1 MVCFLARGETP
12 GRQRRKVM
20 SEGKWVDLHM
30 HSSFS
35 DGVRTPSELVAL
47 ARGRGLA
54 AIGLTDHDCLGGIA
68 EMMRAA
74 AQAGLEALPGVE
86 LSCEHRGRDLHILG
100 YGVKA
105 EDAAFRELLTRFR
118 NAREERGL
126 KIIAKLADMG
136 IHLDSARVLA
146 KATNGVLGRPHIAE
160 ELIDGR
166 YAKDFAEAFEKYIG
180 EDCPAY
186 VKKYK
191 MTPGEAVAAIRASG
205 GLAFV
210 AHPGFYLDDI
220 DAFHELL
227 EGGFDGIEVL
237 HPKHDAETRERLRR
251 IAQERGMLM
260 SGGSDYHGFVGRDI
274 PGEPKV
280 PYAFYIQIRERLQ
293 GARA

>member
-1 MVCFLARGETP
+1 
-12 GRQRRKVM
+12 M
-20 SEGKWVDLHM
+20 SENKWVDLHM

-54 AIGLTDHDCLGGIA
+54 AIGLTDHDCLDGIA
-68 EMMRAA
+68 EMMKAA
-74 AQAGLEALPGVE
+74 GQAGLEVLPGVE
-86 LSCEHRGRDLHILG
+86 LSSEYRGRDLHILG
-100 YGVKA
+100 YGV
-105 EDAAFRELLTRFR
+105 DPGNAAFRALLTRFR
-118 NAREERGL
+118 IAREERGL
-126 KIIAKLADMG
+126 KIVAKLADMG
-136 IHLDSARVLA
+136 IRLDAARVLA
-146 KATNGVLGRPHIAE
+146 RATNGVLGRPHIAE

-166 YAKDFAEAFEKYIG
+166 YAKDFAEAFDKYIG

-186 VKKYK
+186 VQKYK
-191 MTPGEAVAAIRASG
+191 LTPGEAVHAIRASG

-220 DAFHELL
+220 DAFYELL

-251 IAQERGMLM
+251 IVQERGMLM
-260 SGGSDYHGFVGRDI
+260 SGGSDYHGFMGRDI

-280 PYAFYIQIRERLQ
+280 PYAFYIQIKERLQ
-293 GARA
+293 GTRS